1 MECYRTK
8 DGTVAKYIH
17 DDGSETAIK
26 TTPSIKF
33 GGNYGNVTNKFN
45 VFISYS
51 VGCPVGCKFCYLTV
65 KKCPYYKLSSEQIV
79 ANVLK
84 AIRAE
89 ILVRPDL
96 QNMYCKLSWMGM
108 GDACFDAK
116 LTFEATCDIING
128 IFKYKL
134 CKGIDGVD
142 VASTLPRKLKH
153 IGYINDLHNLIGQP
167 DLNPKRKYQSPWEC
181 VRFFYSLH
189 SAVNTT
195 RERLIPNS
203 LSLEEAKEII
213 GEIKVR
219 LFVHHMLFERINDST
234 KELEKLISFM
244 QSPFIS
250 GAELRLLRFNACE
263 GTDFVESKEFNS
275 IVKWLYSNYDN
286 IKVQSSPGSEVKAA
300 CGQFLL
306 SVIR

>member
-33 GGNYGNVTNKFN
+33 GGTYGKVVNKFN

-51 VGCPVGCKFCYLTV
+51 VGCRVGCKFCYLTV
-65 KKCPYYKLSSEQIV
+65 KKCPYYKLSSKQIV
-79 ANVLK
+79 DNVLK

-89 ILVRPDL
+89 ILSRPDL

-116 LTFEATCDIING
+116 LTFEATCDIINN
-128 IFKYKL
+128 IFKYNL

-153 IGYINDLHNLIGQP
+153 IGYINDLHTLIGQQ

-203 LSLEEAKEII
+203 LSLEKAKEII
-213 GEIKVR
+213 SEIKVR
-219 LFVHHMLFERINDST
+219 LFVHHILFEGINDST

-244 QSPFIS
+244 QSTIIS
-250 GAELRLLRFNACE
+250 GAELRLLRFNTCD
-263 GTDFVESKEFNS
+263 GTDFVESKKFNA
-275 IVKWLYSNYDN
+275 IVKWLYSKYDN